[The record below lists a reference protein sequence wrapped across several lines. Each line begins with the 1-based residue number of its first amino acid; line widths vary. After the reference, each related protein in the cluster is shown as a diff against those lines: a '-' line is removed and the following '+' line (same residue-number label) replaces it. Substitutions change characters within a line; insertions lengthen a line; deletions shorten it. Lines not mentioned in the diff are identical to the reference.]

1 MGIGVM
7 AVGGQPGDRLELAG
21 GVLVALA
28 AEGLLGMAQAVV
40 SWQQASG
47 KSLPTTGRRTV
58 GVHLCKSGL
67 VSALVSPPQRW
78 SPT

>member
-28 AEGLLGMAQAVV
+28 TEGLLGG
-40 SWQQASG
+40 W
-47 KSLPTTGRRTV
+47 PRR
-58 GVHLCKSGL
+58 
-67 VSALVSPPQRW
+67 W
-78 SPT
+78 